1 MFKSKPFRSAICG
14 MLAMLGLGLHCQA
27 EPHPSIILISVDTLR
42 ADHLG
47 CYNAKASATP
57 NIDSFAK
64 HATLFSQVSSLVPL
78 TLPSHAAMFTSTY
91 PFVTGVEDNGVPLK
105 SSAVTL
111 ASVLRAQGYRTA
123 AFIGGFVL
131 DRRFGLNTGF
141 DYYDSPFDLH
151 NKTVS
156 DAGAVKRPG
165 SEVIGAA
172 TRWLQDNEGAP
183 FFLFLHLYDLH
194 TPYDLK
200 DRPGERYGERGY
212 NAELS
217 SVDKLLGSFFKYLNG
232 QSLFEP
238 SLIAFTSDHG
248 ESLGEHGESTHGFF
262 IYQST
267 IEVPLII
274 HWPRGFNRPT
284 ASRINKPVSLIDLA
298 PTLLDAVGVPRAP
311 QMQGRSLLGASG
323 TEQLYSESLYA
334 RNHFDCAALRSIRV
348 GKYKYI
354 EAPRP
359 ELYDLDRDPR
369 EAHNLY
375 YQQRPTAVALQQR
388 MAALSRTNRKVSSSH
403 SQAPETYAALR
414 SLGYLAASAASE
426 HPASTIDPKDRIG
439 ALEQFS
445 HALALA
451 STGHIDESTSL
462 LQTLSKQLPNN
473 SEVHV
478 SLGLNYQREG
488 NFSAAA
494 RSFTAA
500 LKAAPMNA
508 QAHFDLAISYFRLRQ
523 PGDALNEIR
532 AALAIEPWYTQ
543 AEELAATIYL
553 ENKDFA
559 KARSSFAHIL
569 SIDPQNYTAHYDL
582 GVLAA
587 LDRNWPESMA
597 QLHSALATD
606 PSSAEAYNMLGSV
619 YLQRNEPDLAVQALE
634 KAIEVQPKLAV
645 AHYNLALALRKQGK
659 QAEAEDEFQKSLAL
673 DPQRSAAREALKGPG
688 ANSGR

>member
-1 MFKSKPFRSAICG
+1 MFKGKPFRSAVCG
-14 MLAMLGLGLHCQA
+14 MLVMLGLGLRSQA
-27 EPHPSIILISVDTLR
+27 EPRPSIILISVDTLR

-47 CYNAKASATP
+47 CYRPGPSQTP
-57 NIDSFAK
+57 NIDQFAK
-64 HATLFSQVSSLVPL
+64 GGTLFSQVSALVPL

-91 PFVTGVEDNGVPLK
+91 PFVSGVEDNGVPLK
-105 SSAVTL
+105 ASAVTL
-111 ASVLRAQGYRTA
+111 ASVLRSHGYRTA

-141 DYYDSPFDLH
+141 DVYDSPFDLH
-151 NKTVS
+151 KKTVA
-156 DAGAVKRPG
+156 DVGALKRPG

-172 TRWLQDNEGAP
+172 TRWLENDKSAP

-200 DRPGERYGERGY
+200 NRPGERYGERGY
-212 NAELS
+212 NAELA
-217 SVDKLLGSFFKYLNG
+217 SVDKLLGDFFKYLERE
-232 QSLFEP
+232 SLLQR
-238 SLIAFTSDHG
+238 SLVAFTSDHG
-248 ESLGEHGESTHGFF
+248 ESLGEHGESTHGYF

-274 HWPRGFNRPT
+274 RWPHGFGRPVQ
-284 ASRINKPVSLIDLA
+284 SRVENPASLIDLA
-298 PTLLDAVGVPRAP
+298 PTVLDAVGIPRATE
-311 QMQGRSLLGASG
+311 MQGRSLLGASA
-323 TEQLYSESLYA
+323 TEELYSESLYA
-334 RNHFDCAALRSIRV
+334 KNHFDCAALRSMRI

-359 ELYDLDRDPR
+359 ELYDLDHDPR
-369 EAHNLY
+369 ESHNLY
-375 YQQRPTAVALQQR
+375 DQQRPIAMALQQR
-388 MAALSRTNRKVSSSH
+388 MTALSRTNRKISSSR

-414 SLGYLAASAASE
+414 SLGYLGGSAE
-426 HPASTIDPKDRIG
+426 NHQRPSTVDPKDRIG

-451 STGHIDESTSL
+451 STGHVDESTSL

-478 SLGLNYQREG
+478 SIGLNYQHEG

-523 PGDALNEIR
+523 LGEALNEIR
-532 AALAIEPWYTQ
+532 AALALEPWYTQ

-553 ENKDFA
+553 ENKNFS
-559 KARSSFAHIL
+559 KARSSLTHIL

-587 LDRNWPESMA
+587 LDRNWPESIA

-619 YLQRNEPDLAVQALE
+619 YIQRNELDLV
-634 KAIEVQPKLAV
+634 V
-645 AHYNLALALRKQGK
+645 
-659 QAEAEDEFQKSLAL
+659 
-673 DPQRSAAREALKGPG
+673 
-688 ANSGR
+688 